1 MGAFKAVAHLLGL
14 GHKRIGFL
22 DPAGPLGNSEKY
34 GGYELAMK
42 RRGEALDADLVI
54 DPGGHGAP
62 SGYRAMGAIMRQ
74 RPTAIFTAT
83 DNLAI
88 GVLAWCRDNGV
99 AVPGDVAVVG
109 YDNVEAAEFAEVP
122 LTTINYAADKVS
134 DLAIDRLLSLIAD
147 VGQPPQV
154 R

>member
-1 MGAFKAVAHLLGL
+1 
-14 GHKRIGFL
+14 
-22 DPAGPLGNSEKY
+22 
-34 GGYELAMK
+34 
-42 RRGEALDADLVI
+42 
-54 DPGGHGAP
+54 
-62 SGYRAMGAIMRQ
+62 MRQ

-122 LTTINYAADKVS
+122 LTTSITLPTRS
-134 DLAIDRLLSLIAD
+134 AISPSTGCSR
-147 VGQPPQV
+147 
-154 R
+154 